1 MPKNNIAME
10 KSILELV
17 KECETY
23 FESHCYTVCRIQRY
37 KSMWKHGILKYMSE
51 NGLIYYDRRIG
62 ESFIKEKISQAVSPG
77 ERDFMRSV
85 RVLSEY
91 LETGSVSKESI
102 HRRIIELPGE
112 TGIQAQLF
120 IESQKRERRSK
131 ITLEGHRLYLHYFI
145 THLNRFGIESVKD
158 ITEGNILRFV
168 ASLTNNRTCIVSS
181 LRLFF
186 RFLFAEKKT
195 HHDLSYV
202 LSGYKFEKREKL
214 PSVYRKE
221 EVIQIENSVMRT
233 SGVGKRD
240 YAILLLASRLGLRAS
255 DIAHLEFS
263 NLDRDK
269 NVIRLQQYKTGKTI
283 ELPLLIEEGESII
296 SYLKHGRQQSEVSN
310 VFLSARA
317 PYRPMTGS
325 SVSSAVLQ
333 IFGKSGININGR
345 KHSAHSMRHSLAVRL
360 LEEGTPLP
368 VISESLGHTN
378 SSSTGIYLK
387 ADAAGLRK
395 CALDVPPV
403 QNEFYNR
410 KGGIFY
416 E

>member
-1 MPKNNIAME
+1 MG

-23 FESHCYTVCRIQRY
+23 FESNCYTVCRIQRY
-37 KSMWKHGILKYMSE
+37 KSMWKHGILKYTNE
-51 NGLIYYDRRIG
+51 NGIIYYDRQVG
-62 ESFIKEKISQAVSPG
+62 ETFINEKISQAVSPG

-91 LETGSVSKESI
+91 LETGSVSKKSI
-102 HRRIIELPGE
+102 HRRIIDLPG
-112 TGIQAQLF
+112 TIGTDAQLF
-120 IESQKRERRSK
+120 LEILKRERRSQ

-145 THLNRFGIESVKD
+145 VHLSRIGIESVAD
-158 ITEGNILRFV
+158 IKEGHVLQFV

-181 LRLFF
+181 LRMFF
-186 RFLFAEKKT
+186 RFLFMEKKT
-195 HHDLSYV
+195 QHDLSYI

-214 PSVYRKE
+214 PSYYRKE
-221 EVIQIENSVMRT
+221 EVVQIENSVMRT

-263 NLDRDK
+263 NLDWEK

-283 ELPLLIEEGESII
+283 ELPLLVEVGESII

-317 PYRPMTGS
+317 PYRSMTGS
-325 SVSSAVLQ
+325 AVSSAVLQ

-378 SSSTGIYLK
+378 TSSTGIYLK
-387 ADAAGLRK
+387 VDAAGLRK
-395 CALDVPPV
+395 CALNVPPV
-403 QNEFYNR
+403 KKEFYNQ